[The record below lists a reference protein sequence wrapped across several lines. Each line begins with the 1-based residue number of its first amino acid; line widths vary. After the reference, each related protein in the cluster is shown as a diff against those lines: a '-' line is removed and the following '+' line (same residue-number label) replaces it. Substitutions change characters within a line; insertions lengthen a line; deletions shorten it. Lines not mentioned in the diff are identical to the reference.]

1 MSLMPL
7 KLRLRVS
14 LRDDDDDY
22 YERPPLWRDLLVA
35 CAPIALTGALQWWLA
50 RGETAAE
57 LEVEAEAPDEEEAPR
72 KRSPSRR
79 YQ

>member
-1 MSLMPL
+1 MLMPRIRTRVG
-7 KLRLRVS
+7 LRC
-14 LRDDDDDY
+14 DDDDG
-22 YERPPLWRDLLVA
+22 ECICPQRSLLRDLLVA
-35 CAPIALTGALQWWLA
+35 CAPIVLTGALEWLL
-50 RGETAAE
+50 RRETATE